1 VIQVTKPEAPYLKNH
16 EAQFLKNQFLND
28 KIEKKI
34 NYTERSKTKKTAIKR
49 TRTKFETKI
58 NERTI

>member
-1 VIQVTKPEAPYLKNH
+1 MIQVTKPEAPYLKNH

-34 NYTERSKTKKTAIKR
+34 NYTERSKTKKQQLKEWGSNL
-49 TRTKFETKI
+49 KQK
-58 NERTI
+58 